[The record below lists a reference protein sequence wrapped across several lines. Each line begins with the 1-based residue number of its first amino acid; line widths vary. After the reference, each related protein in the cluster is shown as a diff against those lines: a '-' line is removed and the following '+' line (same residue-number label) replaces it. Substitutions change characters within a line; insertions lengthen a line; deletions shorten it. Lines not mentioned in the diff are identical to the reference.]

1 MTTASSQRASGRNAT
16 WTLGSMRHSGGSD
29 RDGANATPV
38 VSVAIYAH
46 WAKDMVAKPPMS
58 HLGDLTASPAGGFA
72 GIVFSDSGHSYLPP
86 GWNGVSYDA
95 NVSAGPDLPN
105 WPSASLTASCEI
117 SAAVY
122 INLDNPIRTVTADI
136 VVHEMGHALG
146 MGSHFAGF
154 GDGPAIN
161 ADFWDALGTLYGAPA
176 GTNAAAVAVVRVN

>member
-1 MTTASSQRASGRNAT
+1 MDTIEAKLGY
-16 WTLGSMRHSGGSD
+16 TLFD
-29 RDGANATPV
+29 RTN
-38 VSVAIYAH
+38 
-46 WAKDMVAKPPMS
+46 
-58 HLGDLTASPAGGFA
+58 LTASPAGGFA

-105 WPSASLTASCEI
+105 WPSASLTAGCEI

-122 INLDNPIRTVTADI
+122 VNLDNPIRTVNADI
-136 VVHEMGHALG
+136 VVHEFGHALG
-146 MGSHFAGF
+146 LGSHFAGF